1 MLRVLVV
8 EDSPTERE
16 LLVEILRAD
25 PEIEV
30 VGQAKDG
37 REALQLA
44 IDLRPNLIA
53 MDVHMPRMDGLEA
66 TRAIMVEA
74 PTPILL
80 VSSSA
85 VGREVEL
92 SFEALQAGALAMI
105 EKPGH
110 PGSPHFERRRS
121 QLLSLAKA
129 LSQVRVVR
137 RWAAP
142 GGRVEPP
149 PRFGHHRHAPRVR
162 LVAIAASTGGP
173 AALRELLRALPADL
187 PVPVVVVQ
195 HIARGFVGGFV
206 DWLRQQC
213 ALRIAVAEDLEPLVP
228 GSVFIA
234 PDDRQLG
241 VAAEGWIRV
250 THDPPVEGFR
260 PSATHL
266 FGTAAAAYGPGVVA
280 VMLTGMGSDGVDGL
294 RAVKAAG
301 GLVIAQDEATSV
313 VYGMPREA
321 SRAGVVDVELP
332 LSEIAAHLTLLLAG
346 KRHGHYDSHR

>member
-8 EDSPTERE
+8 EDSLTERE

-37 REALQLA
+37 QEALQLA

-85 VGREVEL
+85 MGREVEL
-92 SFEALQAGALAMI
+92 SFEALRAGALAMI

-129 LSQVRVVR
+129 LSQVHVVR
-137 RWAAP
+137 RWAASN
-142 GGRVEPP
+142 GRGEPP
-149 PRFGHHRHAPRVR
+149 LQLVRQRVVPRIRII
-162 LVAIAASTGGP
+162 AIAASTGGP
-173 AALRELLRALPADL
+173 AALRELLAALPADL
-187 PVPVVVVQ
+187 SVPIVVVQ
-195 HIARGFVGGFV
+195 HIARGFVSGFA
-206 DWLRQQC
+206 DWLRPQC
-213 ALRIAVAEDLEPLVP
+213 ALRVTVAQDLEPLVP

-241 VAAEGWIRV
+241 VASEGWVRV
-250 THDPPVEGFR
+250 TQDPPIEGFR

-266 FGTAAAAYGPGVVA
+266 FRTAAAAYGPGVAA

-294 RAVKAAG
+294 RAIKAAG

-321 SRAGVVDVELP
+321 SRAGVVDLELP
-332 LSEIAAHLTLLLAG
+332 LPDIAAHLTLLLAG